1 MTAELTEHTGEIRGV
16 NVRWVNVMVEGHTV
30 EQVLSFDVTEAESVH
45 GRPFDGE
52 LDRHIQMGMFA
63 MDRISADGTMHKV
76 ASATSYVLDGKCIR
90 TAKIE
95 HCKEIE
101 PMSSGWR
108 ITRPDGS
115 EVQREPWSCAP
126 GTPPTSHRNLGRGDT
141 VTHFLRGVVKRIK
154 NGLEDDELRPDK
166 ESGRAGSLGDGYRSY
181 HLWYSRP
188 PWSNWEMSYRVNL
201 RRRSVTE
208 DNPGAPWQAH
218 VGLTYLKD
226 KNEGLERW
234 LKDLS
239 VHDDQAARIDE
250 VEDENGR
257 VMARYSV
264 IQVSHDSDA
273 LDESF
278 ASTLADTLVRFVE
291 EITPAVEAFDLERR
305 DRTDE
310 VTHFLRGIGELVVGR
325 LPDELKPD
333 RDSGWA
339 DRSGD
344 RRSYSLWYS
353 RRPWRS
359 DGLCYTINLFP
370 RDGVV
375 EWLRR
380 DLGHLASED
389 VGGDPAWQAYVDF
402 PYWACGS
409 EESKSRVEGLSV
421 YEDQTAHLGVISVSR
436 PGDALD
442 ESFARTLADT
452 LKRFIEVITPVVD
465 DFENESSGDGDR

>member
-1 MTAELTEHTGEIRGV
+1 MTAEVTEHTGEIRGV
-16 NVRWVNVMVEGHTV
+16 NVRWVNIMVEGHTV

-45 GRPFDGE
+45 GRPFDDE

-115 EVQREPWSCAP
+115 KVQREPWSCAP

-141 VTHFLRGVVKRIK
+141 VTHFLRGVVKRIM
-154 NGLEDDELRPDK
+154 NDLEDDDLRPDK
-166 ESGRAGSLGDGYRSY
+166 ESGRAGSLGDGYRFY

-208 DNPGAPWQAH
+208 DDPGAPWQAH
-218 VGLTYLKD
+218 VGFTYLKD

-234 LKDLS
+234 LKGRR
-239 VHDDQAARIDE
+239 VHNDQTARIDE
-250 VEDENGR
+250 IEDENGR

-264 IQVSHDSDA
+264 IQVSHDS
-273 LDESF
+273 
-278 ASTLADTLVRFVE
+278 
-291 EITPAVEAFDLERR
+291 
-305 DRTDE
+305 
-310 VTHFLRGIGELVVGR
+310 
-325 LPDELKPD
+325 
-333 RDSGWA
+333 
-339 DRSGD
+339 
-344 RRSYSLWYS
+344 
-353 RRPWRS
+353 
-359 DGLCYTINLFP
+359 
-370 RDGVV
+370 
-375 EWLRR
+375 
-380 DLGHLASED
+380 
-389 VGGDPAWQAYVDF
+389 
-402 PYWACGS
+402 
-409 EESKSRVEGLSV
+409 
-421 YEDQTAHLGVISVSR
+421 
-436 PGDALD
+436 DALD